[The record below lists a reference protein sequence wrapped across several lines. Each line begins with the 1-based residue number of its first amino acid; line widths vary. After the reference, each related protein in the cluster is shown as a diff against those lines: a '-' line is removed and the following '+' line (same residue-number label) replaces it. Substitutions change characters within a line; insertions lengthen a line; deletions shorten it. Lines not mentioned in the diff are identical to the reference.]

1 MLFRSDNSGDN
12 GSGNNKPEEK
22 DPDVGAGDGRLFKL
36 VIMLGAAVVTV
47 MITGSKI
54 YKKAVKNSN

>member
-1 MLFRSDNSGDN
+1 MRN
-12 GSGNNKPEEK
+12 GLYQIIILPYKPEEK